1 MKLLDV
7 GGQSFAVVEQLAA
20 VVALDPFV
28 RREVVHPLDVTP
40 VGAHVTKHLVTTETL
55 YALGSFL

>member
-7 GGQSFAVVEQLAA
+7 GGKSFAVVKQLAA

-28 RREVVHPLDVTP
+28 RREVVHSLDVTP

-55 YALGSFL
+55 DALGSFL